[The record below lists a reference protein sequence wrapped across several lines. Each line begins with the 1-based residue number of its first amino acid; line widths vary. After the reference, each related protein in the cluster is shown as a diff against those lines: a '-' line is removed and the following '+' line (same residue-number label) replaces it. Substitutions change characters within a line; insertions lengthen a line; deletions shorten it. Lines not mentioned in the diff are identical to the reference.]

1 MLQRKLDDCEKVGV
15 IDLLSYEAMNRGSA
29 GIPGAVR
36 VDPQRLREDQRVV
49 VPHGVSIVLYCSSK
63 SEFTS
68 ARVAQAL
75 SRIGI
80 TDVWILEGGLD
91 AWVAEGRPT
100 TVTLSTREELAMR
113 LGIVLPKVGPEPR
126 SGWNT

>member
-1 MLQRKLDDCEKVGV
+1 V
-15 IDLLSYEAMNRGSA
+15 
-29 GIPGAVR
+29 AV
-36 VDPQRLREDQRVV
+36 PQ
-49 VPHGVSIVLYCSSK
+49 GVSIVPCSSSK
-63 SEFTS
+63 NEFAS

-113 LGIVLPKVGPEPR
+113 LGIVLPSAGLKRHIEGLAETVHSSPQSWLRHRPRILRGRSKVAWQSSR
-126 SGWNT
+126 SLLLEISLTKV